1 MKLQEVCEVCRI
13 NEAYL
18 HDLVEY
24 DVITITVPLEQV
36 VFDLDQLNRIKTALR
51 LQRDLE
57 VNMAGAALILD
68 LLDELHD
75 LRTRTEILEKHL
87 LR

>member
-1 MKLQEVCEVCRI
+1 MKLREVCDICRI
-13 NEAYL
+13 NEDYM
-18 HDLVEY
+18 HDLIEY
-24 DVITITVPLEQV
+24 DVITITTTLDETT
-36 VFDLDQLNRIKTALR
+36 FDLDQLNRIKTALR

-57 VNMAGAALILD
+57 VNLAGAALILD

-75 LRTRTEILEKHL
+75 LRTRSAILEKHF

>member
-1 MKLQEVCEVCRI
+1 MKIEELCEICRI

-18 HDLVEY
+18 EDLVEY
-24 DVITITVPLEQV
+24 DVITISTPLEQA
-36 VFDLDQLNRIKTALR
+36 VFNLDQLNRIKTALR

-75 LRTRTEILEKHL
+75 LRARTDILERHL
-87 LR
+87 LK

>member
-1 MKLQEVCEVCRI
+1 MKLEELCEICQI

-18 HDLVEY
+18 QDLVEY
-24 DVITITVPLEQV
+24 DVITITVPLQTVE
-36 VFDLDQLNRIKTALR
+36 FDLDHLNRIKTALR

-75 LRTRTEILEKHL
+75 LRARADILERHL